1 MIPHQKGKH
10 RKRAI
15 RQPNYMIHRF
25 SAHDKETPALRISEL
40 SYQYNGHNAL
50 DQLSLEVNLGERLAV
65 VGPNGAGKSTL
76 FKIVAG
82 VIKPTQGNVS
92 VYGHEPSGHICIAYV
107 PQRSVVDWNFPVNV
121 ADVVMMGRISKMG
134 PLRWPRR
141 HDWQFVNQALRDV
154 GMIGLARSGINE
166 LSGGQQQRVFIAR
179 ALVQEAELI
188 LMDEPMT
195 GLDQTTQDDLF
206 EILDILRQRKVTV
219 MVALHD
225 LKMAAERFDRV
236 LLLNRKLI
244 GIGPAGVVLS
254 PEYLQE
260 AYGEHL
266 RLVPTPNG
274 TLILEDTCC
283 DEGEH
288 SHA

>member
-1 MIPHQKGKH
+1 MSLPRKGKPT
-10 RKRAI
+10 KRLA

-25 SAHDKETPALRISEL
+25 SSHDKETPALRISEL
-40 SYQYNGHNAL
+40 SYQYDSHNAL
-50 DQLSLEVNLGERLAV
+50 DHLSLEVTLGERLAV

-82 VIKPTQGNVS
+82 VIKSTQGTVS

-107 PQRSVVDWNFPVNV
+107 PQRSAVDWNFPVDV

-141 HDWQFVNQALRDV
+141 QDWQVVNQALNDV
-154 GMIGLARSGINE
+154 GMFDLAGSGINE

-179 ALVQEAELI
+179 ALAQEAELI

-206 EILDILRQRKVTV
+206 QILDVLRLRMVTV

-244 GIGPAGVVLS
+244 GFGSAAHVLT
-254 PEYLQE
+254 PECLQE
-260 AYGEHL
+260 AYGGHL

-274 TLILEDTCC
+274 TLIVEDTCC